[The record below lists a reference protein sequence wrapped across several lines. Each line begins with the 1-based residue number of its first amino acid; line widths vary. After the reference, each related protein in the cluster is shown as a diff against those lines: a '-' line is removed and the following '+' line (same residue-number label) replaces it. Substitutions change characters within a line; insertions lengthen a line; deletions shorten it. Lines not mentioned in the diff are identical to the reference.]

1 VINIYE
7 SEAMGQTIQK
17 LLPVITTS
25 IRKNI
30 EKKQS
35 FGLVLA
41 GGNTPK
47 SLYEALAKQDIEWPK
62 VTITLTDERWVPVDH
77 IDSNEN
83 MIRRYLLSKLD
94 AAPVFVPLKTGG
106 ETIDT
111 TQKACEALLNEKLT
125 CLDAVILGMGGDGH
139 FASIFPCIDNL
150 TELLDVNNKLS
161 CMAVAPQGKQQRMSL
176 TLSYLLSAKNIFLLI
191 TGEDKIRII
200 KEIVD
205 GGEKAQRYPI
215 YHLLNQNKC
224 PVNIYWNP

>member
-7 SEAMGQTIQK
+7 SETTDQTIQK

-35 FGLVLA
+35 FGLALA

-47 SLYEALAKQDIEWPK
+47 SLYEALAKQDVEWPK
-62 VTITLTDERWVPVDH
+62 VTITLTDERWVPADH
-77 IDSNEN
+77 LDSNEN
-83 MIRRYLLSKLD
+83 MVRRCLLSKLNS
-94 AAPVFVPLKTGG
+94 APVFVPLKVGG
-106 ETIDT
+106 GTIHT

-125 CLDAVILGMGGDGH
+125 CLDTVVLGMGEDGH

-150 TELLDVNNKLS
+150 IELLDVNNKLS
-161 CMAVAPQGKQQRMSL
+161 CMAVAPQGKQERISL

-191 TGEDKIRII
+191 TGENKIGLI
-200 KEIVD
+200 KEVVD
-205 GGEKAQRYPI
+205 GGEKAQKYPI